1 MKFNLDGLDVYF
13 PYDYLYEEQYN
24 YMLNLKKAIDQKGH
38 ALLEMPTGTGKTVCL
53 VSLIT
58 SYQLQYPHTGKL
70 IYCTRT
76 VPEMV
81 KCMEEI
87 KRVMEYRV
95 KLLGPQGDKNV
106 LALCLSSR
114 RNMCIHPRINEEGDR
129 ETVDTLCRQMTASW
143 VRAKAAKEGNGGGT
157 ALCDFYENYERDGT
171 NAEIPRGVYS
181 LEDLKTLGEQ
191 KGWCP
196 YFMTRHLLHHATILV
211 YNYQYM
217 LDPKVSNLVSKELEQ
232 ESIVVFDEAHNIDN
246 VCIEALSVT
255 LDKRILESSIRSVR
269 SLSTKVADMK
279 RTDNARLQREYAEL
293 VNGLADQGV
302 LHQPIADRL
311 LANPQLD
318 EHVLQEAV
326 PGNIRKAEHFVGF
339 LQKIVIYLRNY
350 FKDGK
355 ELTNVTPLRFLT
367 ALFDATSLERKP
379 LRFTYSRLN
388 SLLRTLEI
396 SSLDDFNSLTE
407 IANFITLVATYL
419 EGFAVIFEPNG
430 SVIAGVS
437 EPLLQL
443 CCLDS
448 AIAIQ
453 PVLKKFQ
460 SVIITSGTLSPIDMY
475 PKMLDFVPVIRVS
488 LPMSTFRKCIRPL
501 IVTKGSDQ
509 VPLSTRFES
518 RMDEGV
524 IRNYGKLLLEVVMN
538 VPDGVCCFFT
548 SYLYM
553 EHIVSEWHRMNILQ
567 QIQEHKLIY
576 LETKDVV
583 ETTLAL
589 NNFKRA
595 CDCGRGAV
603 FLSIARGKVAE
614 GVDFDRH
621 YGRCVVLFGIPYQYT
636 KSPVL
641 KARLDFLGDK
651 HQIHPK
657 DFLTFDALRQSA
669 QCVGRV
675 IRSKTDYGLVILAD
689 SRYNKQDKITKF
701 PLWIKDFLAA
711 DGSRNLSTHEA
722 ISLIK
727 VFLREMGQPID
738 QASLH
743 SILLTEE
750 MVASRSKQQVAGWV
764 GTRDVV
770 GGGRGKDD
778 LQHHMITMGGEGGDE
793 IEVAMGGDEE
803 EGKGESGGDGLISS
817 RGSLKRKHSHE

>member
-1 MKFNLDGLDVYF
+1 
-13 PYDYLYEEQYN
+13 
-24 YMLNLKKAIDQKGH
+24 
-38 ALLEMPTGTGKTVCL
+38 
-53 VSLIT
+53 
-58 SYQLQYPHTGKL
+58 
-70 IYCTRT
+70 
-76 VPEMV
+76 
-81 KCMEEI
+81 
-87 KRVMEYRV
+87 
-95 KLLGPQGDKNV
+95 
-106 LALCLSSR
+106 
-114 RNMCIHPRINEEGDR
+114 
-129 ETVDTLCRQMTASW
+129 
-143 VRAKAAKEGNGGGT
+143 
-157 ALCDFYENYERDGT
+157 
-171 NAEIPRGVYS
+171 
-181 LEDLKTLGEQ
+181 
-191 KGWCP
+191 
-196 YFMTRHLLHHATILV
+196 MTRHLLHHATILV

-255 LDKRILESSIRSVR
+255 LDKRILESSIRSVK
-269 SLSTKVADMK
+269 SLNTKVADMK

-302 LHQPIADRL
+302 LQQPVADRL
-311 LANPQLD
+311 LANPALD
-318 EHVLQEAV
+318 EHILQEAV
-326 PGNIRKAEHFVGF
+326 PGNIRKAEHFVSF
-339 LQKIVIYLRNY
+339 LQKIVMYLRNY
-350 FKDGK
+350 FRDGK
-355 ELTNVTPLRFLT
+355 ELTNVTPLAFLT
-367 ALFDATSLERKP
+367 ALFEATSLERKP

-396 SSLDDFNSLTE
+396 SALDEFNSLTE

-524 IRNYGKLLLEVVMN
+524 IRNYGKLLLEVVTS

-641 KARLDFLGDK
+641 KARLDFLGEK

-689 SRYNKQDKITKF
+689 SRYNKQDKVSKF
-701 PLWIKDFLAA
+701 PLWIKDFLSTDA
-711 DGSRNLSTHEA
+711 SRNLSTHEA

-743 SILLTEE
+743 TILLTEQ
-750 MVASRSKQQVAGWV
+750 MVAQKSRMAQPGPGNRFDMRIPAQLQLPEQEEHVVANEMLIEASSTIQDMGGV
-764 GTRDVV
+764 QDVTIV
-770 GGGRGKDD
+770 NDD
-778 LQHHMITMGGEGGDE
+778 ESMEGVTSGGEG
-793 IEVAMGGDEE
+793 
-803 EGKGESGGDGLISS
+803 
-817 RGSLKRKHSHE
+817 RGAKRKHDEE